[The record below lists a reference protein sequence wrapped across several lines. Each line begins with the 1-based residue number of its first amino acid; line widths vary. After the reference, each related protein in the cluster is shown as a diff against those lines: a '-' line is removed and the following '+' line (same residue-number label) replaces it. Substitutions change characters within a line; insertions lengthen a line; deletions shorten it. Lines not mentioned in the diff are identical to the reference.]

1 MLAQEPVKARVGEL
15 AIGLAIDCD
24 TDQGEVSQLL
34 HEKMPDAGT
43 LPFVALLTSEGE
55 WIDGYSGYRDA
66 TQFLVFLED
75 AASSPLLDA
84 KPDVQKKLQKL
95 VVSAKAGAAKGS
107 WGQVAKDV
115 RAAAAMP
122 GRCPE
127 RKELMELGK
136 QADEWLQAKFATVIT
151 TAQGDGDLSEARKL
165 LQEVQKVFSGL
176 PEAKLAATG
185 IEALARVGFVRKVE
199 ARGNAKATLRQ
210 DEAAKYKDT
219 PWTAL
224 FEAPKAPDAQP
235 AGEKHEGDG
244 K

>member
-95 VVSAKAGAAKGS
+95 VVSAKAGALSTLAS
-107 WGQVAKDV
+107 HSPVSRLVAPGPAMV
-115 RAAAAMP
+115 SAAAGMP
-122 GRCPE
+122 
-127 RKELMELGK
+127 
-136 QADEWLQAKFATVIT
+136 V
-151 TAQGDGDLSEARKL
+151 S
-165 LQEVQKVFSGL
+165 L
-176 PEAKLAATG
+176 P
-185 IEALARVGFVRKVE
+185 
-199 ARGNAKATLRQ
+199 
-210 DEAAKYKDT
+210 
-219 PWTAL
+219 
-224 FEAPKAPDAQP
+224 
-235 AGEKHEGDG
+235 
-244 K
+244 